1 MKDLIVKLELEQS
14 HERALDYAISVA
26 EVFNAHIAGVAF
38 GNLAGLPDYSMI
50 GVPGEVIGQIMAE
63 SEKTARAAIT
73 RFEAAAKRSELA
85 SESHLVV
92 DREYGAA
99 ETFAEFARHFDL
111 SIVGQSE
118 DDGPDNDLIIEAA
131 LFNTGRPV
139 LVVPMIQ
146 TAGLKLDRVLCCWD
160 GSRGAA
166 RAVND
171 AIPFLKKA
179 KVVEVFSVANERE
192 RDAQDAVRGVEIADH
207 LARHGVKVEIETLPA
222 PDIDVANTILSHVAD
237 ISADLMVMGGYGHSR
252 FREFVLGG
260 VTREI
265 LQSMTLP
272 VLMSH

>member
-192 RDAQDAVRGVEIADH
+192 RDAQDTVRGVEIADH
-207 LARHGVKVEIETLPA
+207 LTRHGVKVEIETLPA
-222 PDIDVANTILSHVAD
+222 PGIDVANTILSHVAD

>member
-192 RDAQDAVRGVEIADH
+192 RDAQDTVRGVEIADH